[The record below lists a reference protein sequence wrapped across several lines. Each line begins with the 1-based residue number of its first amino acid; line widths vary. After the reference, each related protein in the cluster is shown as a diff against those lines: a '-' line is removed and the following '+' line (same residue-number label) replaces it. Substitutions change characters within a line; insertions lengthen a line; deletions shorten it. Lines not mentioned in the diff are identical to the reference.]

1 LLARPNRKPPSK
13 RHLQSRLLR
22 SQQHR
27 SPKEP
32 NQNHARNL
40 HPQSRRL
47 RKCEWRE
54 GLLPSGSAILIHHQ
68 RGNLANQIPRL
79 LQGRVQLSLKL
90 QGQQRGKPALSKQ
103 THRIAQVHELQSRT
117 RVARCGQRL
126 WNPEERNQ
134 ALRLCQKGKRPRP
147 KQRLRF
153 SVGLFGQFGFLEHEY
168 GH

>member
-1 LLARPNRKPPSK
+1 LLARRNRKLPSK
-13 RHLQSRLLR
+13 RHLRSKLLR

-32 NQNHARNL
+32 NQNHAKNL

-47 RKCEWRE
+47 RKCEGRE
-54 GLLPSGSAILIHHQ
+54 RLRPSATPILLHHK

-79 LQGRVQLSLKL
+79 LQRRVQLSLKL
-90 QGQQRGKPALSKQ
+90 QGRLKKKPALNRQ
-103 THRIAQVHELQSRT
+103 THRIGQVHELQSRT
-117 RVARCGQRL
+117 RLARYGPRL
-126 WNPEERNQ
+126 WNPEEWSP

-153 SVGLFGQFGFLEHEY
+153 LLVFFAFSEHEY
-168 GH
+168 EY